1 MPRKPTRLR
10 FTEDDLSDAA
20 VKKAA
25 DKAEKAVSKAE
36 KAVDKVTPKKHR
48 KLRQESDISANRT
61 EKLRFGKVKHEEPT
75 KPTTGK
81 KLLKDAPR
89 QTVSSALHRE
99 IAKNEDDNVGVQAT
113 HQTEQAAE
121 TAYHAVDYAMY
132 GHKMKAYDK
141 AEKLVKKSDQANVN
155 AMFEKFK
162 KDNPTA
168 SSNPLSRWQQKQAI
182 KKEYAAMRAG
192 KGGKAAA
199 SGAGKGAKKG
209 TQKAVDG
216 LKNLGQ
222 KLVNMANKKVLLII
236 LGIALLVT
244 VFSGMFSSCT
254 AMFNAGGQ
262 VMVGTSFTAE
272 DEDILGTEEDY
283 TEMENNL
290 REEIDNIETTHP
302 GYDEYRYYLDEI
314 GHNPYEL
321 AAYLTVVYEAYTREQ
336 VQAEIARLFEEQYEL
351 KLETIVERRST
362 TTTNPDG
369 STSTTYYNY
378 YILEVTLIN
387 KGLGTVIDASGLT
400 EDQKQRYEVIL
411 ELMGNRPDIFGDD
424 IYATPGGGSTGEY
437 TDYDIPG
444 EALTDT
450 AFANMIQEAE
460 KYLGYPYVWGG
471 SSPSTSFDCSGF
483 VSWVV
488 NNCGNGWSVGRQTV
502 LGFVAMCDMIPPSEA
517 KPGDLVFFHSTYDAP
532 RPGATHVGIYVGNG
546 MMIHCGSPISYANI
560 NTSYWQ
566 EHFYGFGRIP

>member
-48 KLRQESDISANRT
+48 KLRQESDISAKRT
-61 EKLRFGKVKHEEPT
+61 EKLRFGKAKHEEPT

-81 KLLKDAPR
+81 KLLKDAPG

-132 GHKMKAYDK
+132 GHKIKAYDK

-168 SSNPLSRWQQKQAI
+168 SSNPLSRWQQKQTI

-236 LGIALLVT
+236 LGIALLVM

-283 TEMENNL
+283 TEMENDL

-450 AFANMIQEAE
+450 AFANMIREAE

-483 VSWVV
+483 VSWVI
-488 NNCGNGWSVGRQTV
+488 NNCGNGWSVGRQTANG
-502 LGFVAMCDMIPPSEA
+502 LKNLCDIIPPSEA
-517 KPGDLVFFHSTYDAP
+517 KPGDLIFFQGTYGTT
-532 RPGATHVGIYVGNG
+532 GASHVGIYVGGG
-546 MMIHCGSPISYANI
+546 MMIHCGNPISYASVES
-560 NTSYWQ
+560 SYWQ
-566 EHFYGFGRIP
+566 EHFYCYGRIP